1 VKTLRIACLLLALA
15 TAGCISNKRS
25 TATVY
30 HPLDGLRT
38 DLITDNQLDSGPNP
52 RELVWLNAS
61 RVFRTQSYYEYYL
74 EATYAARV
82 ESGYLDIGP
91 GPNLVIVADG
101 KEITFTTL
109 GSMNSRKSRGGLV
122 NETALFQAEP
132 AQIQAFA
139 NAQKVTVKLI
149 GRNGTV
155 VREFNQANCERFR
168 QFAQK
173 FIPK

>member
-1 VKTLRIACLLLALA
+1 MLQFSCLLLALLA
-15 TAGCISNKRS
+15 AGCVSTKRN

-38 DLITDNQLDSGPNP
+38 DLITDNPLDSGPNP

-61 RVFRTQSYYEYYL
+61 RVFRTESYYEYYL
-74 EATYAARV
+74 EATYAARA
-82 ESGYLDIGP
+82 ETGYLDIGP
-91 GPNLVIVADG
+91 GPNLVIIADG
-101 KEITFTTL
+101 KELTFTTL
-109 GSMNSRKSRGGLV
+109 GSMNSRKSRGGLI
-122 NETALFQAEP
+122 NETALFQTEP
-132 AQIQAFA
+132 AQILAFA

-155 VREFNQANCERFR
+155 VREFNQANFERFR